1 MLRILVL
8 TQTPLLKVGI
18 RSTLGDISD
27 WHISSTSGWDPEGI
41 VEIARHISPEVTIL
55 EDTSGLVLD
64 LFERLGKEG
73 IGTLGCKVVV
83 TGGYQCEET
92 LFQLAM
98 CGVAAYLSARIS
110 VENFVETIE
119 RVSHGEYL
127 LDSGGLYT
135 APLMPQ
141 LPPQEEQE
149 QEQVPDNC
157 PLSVRRLAILTLLA
171 QGMSNKEIGK
181 VLGISHQ
188 TAKNHITAI
197 LKQLGVRGRIPAITI
212 ALSKGWIELPACPV
226 AQGVPGSLFAVA

>member
-1 MLRILVL
+1 MPGILVL

-18 RSTLGDISD
+18 RSILRKTSN
-27 WHISSTSGWDPEGI
+27 WHIYTTSGWDPERI
-41 VEIARHISPEVTIL
+41 LEIARHISPEVTIL
-55 EDTSGLVLD
+55 EDTTGLVLA
-64 LFERLGKEG
+64 LFE
-73 IGTLGCKVVV
+73 TLGREGVDAFGMKVVV

-98 CGVAAYLSARIS
+98 WGVAVYLSARIS

-127 LDSGGLYT
+127 LDSEGLYT
-135 APLMPQ
+135 APLIPQ
-141 LPPQEEQE
+141 RPPQQE

-171 QGMSNKEIGK
+171 QGMSNKEIGG

-212 ALSKGWIELPACPV
+212 ALSKDWIELPTCPA